1 MRKIVVTGSE
11 GVIGRALVEAMHGKP
26 DVEVVPM
33 DLALGHDLTDEPQVC
48 KLFAAHGDAQYLV
61 NLFAINDHVEGG
73 LAKPDLFDLSLDTL
87 RRYCEINLVALFSVC
102 RQFAQHCRRPAGIV
116 NFASLYGVRSPKHF
130 LYEGTS
136 KDIGY
141 TITKHGVVG
150 LTRHLATLLAPGIRV
165 NCLVPGGVEHQQDE
179 AFKTNFNRH
188 VPLGRMLQAFELAG
202 IVNLLCS
209 EESSYITGAVIPVD
223 GGWTAW

>member
-1 MRKIVVTGSE
+1 VRKIVVTGSE
-11 GVIGRALVEAMHGKP
+11 GVIGLALVEAMHGKK
-26 DVEVVPM
+26 DVEVVPL
-33 DLALGHDLTDEPQVC
+33 DLALGHDLTDETQVRE
-48 KLFAAHGDAQYLV
+48 LFTVHHDAQYLV

-73 LAKPDLFDLSLDTL
+73 RAKPDLFDVSLDAL
-87 RRYCEINLVALFSVC
+87 RRYCEINLIALFSVC
-102 RQFAQHCRRPAGIV
+102 RQFAQHCRRPAGIL

-130 LYEGTS
+130 LYDGPS

-150 LTRHLATLLAPGIRV
+150 LTRHLATFLAPDVRV

-179 AFKTNFNRH
+179 AFKTKFNRH
-188 VPLGRMLQAFELAG
+188 VPMGRMLRATELAG

-209 EESSYITGAVIPVD
+209 EEAGYITGAIIPVD